1 MIQRI
6 ESENKRSRKFL
17 YPSSFQKV
25 TSECEQR
32 MVGDHLQ
39 VLHAECRAM
48 VDKEILNDLANMYRL
63 LKAIQGAQQ
72 VLLDQVQDH
81 IKARG
86 LDAVTG
92 LKGDTVAQQFV
103 ENVLGVHKKYY
114 EMIKDYF
121 QGRLL
126 CHFFLLLL
134 YASPQGCMNAG
145 PS

>member
-1 MIQRI
+1 
-6 ESENKRSRKFL
+6 
-17 YPSSFQKV
+17 
-25 TSECEQR
+25 
-32 MVGDHLQ
+32 
-39 VLHAECRAM
+39 M